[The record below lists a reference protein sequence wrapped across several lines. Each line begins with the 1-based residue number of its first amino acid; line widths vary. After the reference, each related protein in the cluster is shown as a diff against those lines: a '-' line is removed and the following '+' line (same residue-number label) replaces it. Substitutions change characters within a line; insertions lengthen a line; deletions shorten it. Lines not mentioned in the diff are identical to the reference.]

1 MYTHIQT
8 LCKKFALLFKEQ
20 ALNSLIL
27 KILCLHDL
35 TVALNYGV
43 FRRKMFNSTTQYYMF
58 YDAGATS
65 TSATLVG
72 QYLMKQRY
80 IVQYSREIVLCFS
93 YTRQN
98 PHVKNVP

>member
-1 MYTHIQT
+1 MYTHIH
-8 LCKKFALLFKEQ
+8 ALFKKYASIIKEP
-20 ALNSLIL
+20 ALKSLIL
-27 KILCLHDL
+27 KILSLLDL

-72 QYLMKQRY
+72 QYLMKRRY
-80 IVQYSREIVLCFS
+80 IV
-93 YTRQN
+93 
-98 PHVKNVP
+98 